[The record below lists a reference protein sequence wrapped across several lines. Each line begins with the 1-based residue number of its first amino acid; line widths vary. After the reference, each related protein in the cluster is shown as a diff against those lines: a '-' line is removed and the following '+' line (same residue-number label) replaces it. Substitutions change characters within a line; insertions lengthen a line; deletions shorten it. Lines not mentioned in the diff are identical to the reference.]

1 MRLVFFYTQYGAAD
15 RDQPLRWN
23 PKDETKNFFAAEE
36 GGLRSEGYFWLLK
49 QLKDTKVF
57 DEVLI
62 IIESNRS
69 PGSTIIGGIPC
80 VVIPLI
86 DCVHDFL
93 RPDDVIWVRGGFR
106 SWYDHLERLRKTGHW
121 LLLYAANTGRQRWL
135 VWDCIFDDYMQSDR
149 VDTRGRLWIKFH
161 KPINPLIFHP
171 KNLDPIY
178 DVCVGASHIH
188 DRKGQ
193 WRVID
198 ALAHYKTAN
207 KRNLKA
213 VMPGRSMRGGHTTQL
228 FEIVKSE
235 GLDVTMPGMLPRSKV
250 CELFNQSKIFVYLG
264 EHGQNDRGPLEALCC
279 GTPIV
284 IANARYHQAEVHLN
298 KFCKVVKNTNYDQVV
313 EAIESYLKELPLRS
327 DVAAN
332 YEQVN
337 GAQTVVL
344 PKMSFVFKA
353 IQEIGKPNPAELHR
367 RLIEWARVDCK

>member
-1 MRLVFFYTQYGAAD
+1 M
-15 RDQPLRWN
+15 
-23 PKDETKNFFAAEE
+23 
-36 GGLRSEGYFWLLK
+36 
-49 QLKDTKVF
+49 
-57 DEVLI
+57 
-62 IIESNRS
+62 
-69 PGSTIIGGIPC
+69 
-80 VVIPLI
+80 
-86 DCVHDFL
+86 
-93 RPDDVIWVRGGFR
+93 
-106 SWYDHLERLRKTGHW
+106 
-121 LLLYAANTGRQRWL
+121 
-135 VWDCIFDDYMQSDR
+135 
-149 VDTRGRLWIKFH
+149 
-161 KPINPLIFHP
+161 
-171 KNLDPIY
+171 LDPIY

-235 GLDVTMPGMLPRSKV
+235 GLDVAMPGMLRRSKV
-250 CELFNQSKIFVYLG
+250 CDIYNQSKIFVFLG

-279 GTPIV
+279 GTPII
-284 IANARYHQAEVHLN
+284 IANAKYHQAEVHSN
-298 KFCKVVKNTNYDQVV
+298 RFCKVVKNTDYPKVV

-367 RLIEWARVDCK
+367 RLIEWARVATI